1 MREILASTTSLRSL
15 HVVVASGG
23 ELAAQQEAEMLL
35 QIDHQGAAAAAVDEH
50 NGDAGDDHVG
60 GRRRGVGI
68 ASGFKTFHSVV
79 EFLESNR
86 LMEELNFTFATPLPY
101 QMSGNKLT
109 ISGIKDTLLE
119 LETRLERSSSRLRY
133 VNVNVAVINSL
144 PWKMQLVKD
153 CLGRWNHHF

>member
-1 MREILASTTSLRSL
+1 M
-15 HVVVASGG
+15 VVASGG
-23 ELAAQQEAEMLL
+23 ELVAQREAEILL
-35 QIDHQGAAAAAVDEH
+35 QRDQHHHDAVGAAAVAEHVD
-50 NGDAGDDHVG
+50 DADADPDG
-60 GRRRGVGI
+60 GGGGGGRRGVGI

-79 EFLESNR
+79 EFLEWNR

-109 ISGIKDTLLE
+109 ISGIKETLLE
-119 LETRLERSSSRLRY
+119 LETRLETSSSRLRY
-133 VNVNVAVINSL
+133 VDVNVAVINSL